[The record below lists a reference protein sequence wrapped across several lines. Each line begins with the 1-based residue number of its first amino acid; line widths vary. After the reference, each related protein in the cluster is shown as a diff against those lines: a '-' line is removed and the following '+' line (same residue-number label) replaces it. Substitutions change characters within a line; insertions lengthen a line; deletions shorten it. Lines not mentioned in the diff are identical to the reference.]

1 MADTIQYGMGQ
12 IRYSNTSTY
21 MSACNFTAS
30 SINVLVSSDNQSD
43 VYQDVI
49 LKKNNFNFDSDKAY
63 LLKIKIPKDLNYN
76 NTYRIKLIA
85 ASNSS
90 AEVLDPDTAT
100 YQMVKYINVPKE
112 TNTLNSSRVIIY
124 PVTSEEILITED
136 EEIIVVPV
144 GSLWIPEYRENY
156 DVDYITKVAIAV
168 DKDGAQPGDVYYNN
182 GKYYIKGETDEIE
195 DEEILNK
202 NDAILSHSWTS
213 GHSISGV
220 DFSFIFSPRDS
231 DETYNQIWIE
241 MFRETYDQDI
251 YSDGIYGRKID
262 LDGDIFEAEVYE
274 LENLIDSIA
283 DVDTLTHI
291 GVYSHPNTIMSINGE
306 EIRVGQSGYY
316 ELNNFEIKSFGIAAE
331 TDDDKFIVDY
341 QYQTITG

>member
-12 IRYSNTSTY
+12 IRYNNTSTY
-21 MSACNFTAS
+21 MSACNFTS
-30 SINVLVSSDNQSD
+30 SSVNVLVSSDNQSD

-49 LKKNNFNFDSDKAY
+49 LKKSNFSFDSNKAY

-76 NTYRIKLIA
+76 NTYRIKLVA
-85 ASNSS
+85 ASDTSTT
-90 AEVLDPDTAT
+90 VLDPDTVT

-124 PVTSEEILITED
+124 PVDNNED
-136 EEIIVVPV
+136 
-144 GSLWIPEYRENY
+144 LWIEG
-156 DVDYITKVAIAV
+156 DYITKVAIAV
-168 DKDGAQPGDVYYNN
+168 DKNTAEPGDVYYNN
-182 GKYYIKGETDEIE
+182 GKYYIAGETEVE
-195 DEEILNK
+195 DQEILNK
-202 NDAILSHSWTS
+202 NDVILNHVWTS

-274 LENLIDSIA
+274 LENLIDNIA

-331 TDDDKFIVDY
+331 TDDDKFIIDY

>member
-12 IRYSNTSTY
+12 IRYNNTSTY
-21 MSACNFTAS
+21 MSACNFTS
-30 SINVLVSSDNQSD
+30 SSVNVLVSSDNQSD

-49 LKKNNFNFDSDKAY
+49 LKKSNFSFDSNKAY

-76 NTYRIKLIA
+76 NTYRIKLVA
-85 ASNSS
+85 ASDTS
-90 AEVLDPDTAT
+90 ATVLDPDTVT

-124 PVTSEEILITED
+124 PVDNNEDLWTE
-136 EEIIVVPV
+136 
-144 GSLWIPEYRENY
+144 G
-156 DVDYITKVAIAV
+156 DYITKVAIAV
-168 DKDGAQPGDVYYNN
+168 DKNTAEPSDVYYNN
-182 GKYYIKGETDEIE
+182 GKYYIKGETDEVE
-195 DEEILNK
+195 DQEIKNKNEVILN
-202 NDAILSHSWTS
+202 HSWAS

-274 LENLIDSIA
+274 LENLIDNIA

-331 TDDDKFIVDY
+331 TDDDKFIIDY

>member
-12 IRYSNTSTY
+12 IRYNNTSTY
-21 MSACNFTAS
+21 MSACNFTSS

-49 LKKNNFNFDSDKAY
+49 LKKSNFSFDSDKAY

-76 NTYRIKLIA
+76 NTYRIKLVA
-85 ASNSS
+85 ASDTS
-90 AEVLDPDTAT
+90 ATVLDPDTVT

-124 PVTSEEILITED
+124 PVDNNEDLWTE
-136 EEIIVVPV
+136 
-144 GSLWIPEYRENY
+144 G
-156 DVDYITKVAIAV
+156 DYITKVAIAV
-168 DKDGAQPGDVYYNN
+168 DKNTAEPGDVYYNN
-182 GKYYIKGETDEIE
+182 GKYYIAGETEVE
-195 DEEILNK
+195 DQEILNK
-202 NDAILSHSWTS
+202 NDVILNHVWTS

-274 LENLIDSIA
+274 LENLIDNIA

-331 TDDDKFIVDY
+331 TDNDKFIIDY

>member
-12 IRYSNTSTY
+12 IRYNNTSTY
-21 MSACNFTAS
+21 MSACNFTSS

-49 LKKNNFNFDSDKAY
+49 LKKSNFSFDSDKAY

-76 NTYRIKLIA
+76 NTYRIKLVA
-85 ASNSS
+85 ASDTS
-90 AEVLDPDTAT
+90 ATVLDPDTVT

-124 PVTSEEILITED
+124 PVDNNEDLWTE
-136 EEIIVVPV
+136 
-144 GSLWIPEYRENY
+144 G
-156 DVDYITKVAIAV
+156 DYITKVAIAV
-168 DKDGAQPGDVYYNN
+168 DKNTAELGDVYYNN
-182 GKYYIKGETDEIE
+182 GKYYIAGETEVE
-195 DEEILNK
+195 DQEILNK
-202 NDAILSHSWTS
+202 NDVILNHVWTS

-274 LENLIDSIA
+274 LENLIDNIT

-331 TDDDKFIVDY
+331 TDDDKFIIDY

>member
-21 MSACNFTAS
+21 MSACNFTSS

-49 LKKNNFNFDSDKAY
+49 LKKNNFSFDSDKAY

-76 NTYRIKLIA
+76 NTYRIKLVA
-85 ASNSS
+85 ASDTS
-90 AEVLDPDTAT
+90 ATVLDPDTVT

-124 PVTSEEILITED
+124 PVDSNEDLWTE
-136 EEIIVVPV
+136 
-144 GSLWIPEYRENY
+144 G
-156 DVDYITKVAIAV
+156 DYITKVAIAV
-168 DKDGAQPGDVYYNN
+168 DKNSAEPGDVYYNN
-182 GKYYIKGETDEIE
+182 GKYYIAGETEVE
-195 DEEILNK
+195 DQEILNK
-202 NDAILSHSWTS
+202 NDVILNHVWTS

-274 LENLIDSIA
+274 LENLIDSIT

-316 ELNNFEIKSFGIAAE
+316 ELNNFEIKSLGIAAE
-331 TDDDKFIVDY
+331 TDDDKFIIDY